1 MFILI
6 LGYKDGISY
15 EDFLNRQNR
24 FFNLAE
30 ELKSFIVLY
39 ILSFYIIVLSAE
51 KKLYSYLF

>member
-1 MFILI
+1 MKIFWI
-6 LGYKDGISY
+6 GRT
-15 EDFLNRQNR
+15 E

-51 KKLYSYLF
+51 KKLYSYLFWRILIHLQ